1 MCSYV
6 CCQVLACFGMLERCS
21 VPSPITA
28 VRQPGILRLMPPAQV
43 LDRAL
48 LRAGGRRWWSVLLG
62 RARAQ
67 RIWALHREGLR
78 TAQALR
84 RPDNYGLASRSRF
97 GLGRCGLLLRGRRSL
112 PTAAGAASTETPKH
126 LGTRR
131 RRVQSDDRT
140 QFLSGLSGISPSAG
154 APR

>member
-1 MCSYV
+1 
-6 CCQVLACFGMLERCS
+6 
-21 VPSPITA
+21 
-28 VRQPGILRLMPPAQV
+28 MPPAQV

-97 GLGRCGLLLRGRRSL
+97 GLGRCGLPLPRETLAADSGRRSL
-112 PTAAGAASTETPKH
+112 HRNIK
-126 LGTRR
+126 
-131 RRVQSDDRT
+131 
-140 QFLSGLSGISPSAG
+140 
-154 APR
+154 APRHPATQGAI